1 MVRMLIVLLVFT
13 CALVPP
19 GICSCRLQD
28 LLFPGPSDSCPAE
41 EDDHDCDCARIQ
53 QDCVVAAAVAIERPT
68 ILGVCSLTSTDA
80 ELPGS
85 IASHQAP
92 DRFYWPD
99 SPPLYLTLRAL
110 LI

>member
-1 MVRMLIVLLVFT
+1 MLRLLIVLLVFT
-13 CALVPP
+13 CGLVPP

-28 LLFPGPSDSCPAE
+28 LLFPGEPDSCPAE

-53 QDCVVAAAVAIERPT
+53 QECVVAAAVALERPAP
-68 ILGVCSLTSTDA
+68 LGVCCLAATPS
-80 ELPGS
+80 
-85 IASHQAP
+85 ASPNPVASGQAP
-92 DRFYWPD
+92 DRFHWPD